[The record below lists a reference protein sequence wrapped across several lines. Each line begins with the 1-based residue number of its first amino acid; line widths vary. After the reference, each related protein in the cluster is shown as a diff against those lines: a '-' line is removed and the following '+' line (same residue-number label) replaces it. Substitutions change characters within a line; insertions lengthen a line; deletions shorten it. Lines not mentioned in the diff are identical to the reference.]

1 MLPSEELRAKALLYN
16 RAAEK
21 VGSLDDQ
28 FRLYEEA
35 AILEQRAEA
44 LEERPK
50 DSLQSPG
57 HVIKRR

>member
-1 MLPSEELRAKALLYN
+1 MLQSEELRAKALLYN

-21 VGSLDDQ
+21 VASLDDQ

-44 LEERPK
+44 LEER
-50 DSLQSPG
+50 QSSVPG
-57 HVIKRR
+57 AGH